1 MTMGRF
7 FKLAFLACLSLAAL
21 APAASADGE
30 KYDMNQLQVAGDLGD
45 KSLGDPK
52 APVTVIEYASM
63 TCTHCARFATTVFEP
78 FKAKYVDTGKVHY
91 IFREFPLDPLAAAAF
106 ALARCAPEDKYFPTV
121 NVLFQTQDAWAFVD
135 DPGPALYKVLAPM
148 GFTEN
153 SFNAC
158 LEDKKTSD
166 AIAWVHDR
174 AAKDFGV
181 QGTPAF
187 FINGTRYD
195 GEMTMDDF
203 AKAIDPLVK

>member
-1 MTMGRF
+1 MGRF
-7 FKLAFLACLSLAAL
+7 LKLAFAAGLSLAAL
-21 APAASADGE
+21 APSAYADGE
-30 KYDMNQLQVAGDLGD
+30 KYDTNALAVAGQLGD
-45 KSLGDPK
+45 KSLGDPN

-63 TCTHCARFATTVFEP
+63 TCTHCARFATTVFKD
-78 FKAKYVDTGKVHY
+78 FKAKYVDTGKVHF

-106 ALARCAPEDKYFPTV
+106 QLARCAPEDKYFPMV
-121 NVLFQTQDAWAFVD
+121 DVMFQTQQSWAFVD
-135 DPGPALYKVLAPM
+135 DPGPALYKVVAPM

-153 SFNAC
+153 SFNSC
-158 LEDKKTSD
+158 LDDKSKSE

-174 AAKDFGV
+174 AEKDFGV

-203 AKAIDPLVK
+203 AKALDAATAAK

>member
-1 MTMGRF
+1 MGRF
-7 FKLAFLACLSLAAL
+7 FTLAFLAGLSLAAL
-21 APAASADGE
+21 APAALADGE
-30 KYDMNQLQVAGDLGD
+30 KFDTNALAVAGQLGD

-63 TCTHCARFATTVFEP
+63 TCSHCARFATTVFKP
-78 FKAKYVDTGKVHY
+78 FKAKYIDTGKVHY

-106 ALARCAPEDKYFPTV
+106 ALARCAPEDKYFPMV
-121 NVLFQTQDAWAFVD
+121 DVMFQTQDSWAFVN
-135 DPGPALYKVLAPM
+135 DPGPALYKVVAPM

-153 SFNAC
+153 AFNEC
-158 LEDKKTSD
+158 LGDQKTAD

-174 AAKDFGV
+174 AEKDFGV

-195 GEMTMDDF
+195 GEMTLDEIS
-203 AKAIDPLVK
+203 KAIDAVGK

>member
-1 MTMGRF
+1 MGRF
-7 FKLAFLACLSLAAL
+7 FTLAFLAGLSLAAL
-21 APAASADGE
+21 APAALADGE
-30 KYDMNQLQVAGDLGD
+30 KFDTNALAVAGQLGD

-63 TCTHCARFATTVFEP
+63 TCSHCARFATTVFKP
-78 FKAKYVDTGKVHY
+78 FKAKYIDTGKVHY

-106 ALARCAPEDKYFPTV
+106 ALARCAPEDKYFPMV
-121 NVLFQTQDAWAFVD
+121 DVMFQTQDSWAFVD
-135 DPGPALYKVLAPM
+135 DPGPALYKVVAPM

-153 SFNAC
+153 AFNEC
-158 LEDKKTSD
+158 LGDQKTAD

-174 AAKDFGV
+174 AEKDFGV

-195 GEMTMDDF
+195 GEMTLDEIS
-203 AKAIDPLVK
+203 KAIDAVGK

>member
-1 MTMGRF
+1 MGRF
-7 FKLAFLACLSLAAL
+7 FTLAFLAGLSLAAL
-21 APAASADGE
+21 APAALADGE
-30 KYDMNQLQVAGDLGD
+30 KFDTNALAVAGQLGD

-63 TCTHCARFATTVFEP
+63 TCSHCARFATTVFKP
-78 FKAKYVDTGKVHY
+78 FKAKYIDTGKVHY

-106 ALARCAPEDKYFPTV
+106 ALARCAPEDKYFPMV
-121 NVLFQTQDAWAFVD
+121 DVMFQTQDSWAFVD
-135 DPGPALYKVLAPM
+135 DPGPALYKVVAPM

-153 SFNAC
+153 AFNEC
-158 LEDKKTSD
+158 LGDQKTAD

-174 AAKDFGV
+174 AEKDFGV

-195 GEMTMDDF
+195 GEMTLDEIS
-203 AKAIDPLVK
+203 KAIDAAGK